1 MALTGTTQYEGRLTM
16 SPTAPSVFDGLKTVP
31 PAIYSG
37 AVLWT
42 NPDNGL
48 WVATSRDGYL
58 GMVEEIAGRF
68 SATDP
73 IGIALG
79 SFDTLVEAKAI
90 IFAPIDNE
98 LDVRDMRSAI
108 VITGALTGACALVIA
123 LVTLW
128 VSAV

>member
-1 MALTGTTQYEGRLTM
+1 M
-16 SPTAPSVFDGLKTVP
+16 SPSASSLLSGARTLP

-37 AVLWT
+37 DVLWT

-48 WVATSRDGYL
+48 WVATSREGYL
-58 GMVEEIAGRF
+58 GMVEETGNRF
-68 SATDP
+68 SASDP
-73 IGIALG
+73 IGIVLG
-79 SFDTLVEAKAI
+79 SFDTLTEAKAV
-90 IFAPIDNE
+90 IFAPVDDD

-108 VITGALTGACALVIA
+108 VITGAVTGACALIIA